1 MLFHSCDIMITRIV
15 ISSLFHIYYILHI
28 YGFQDK
34 KITFL
39 SKKNREKK
47 TTRRLAD
54 ERNKFLSKYAELIN
68 NGKSKYIALTGCLEL
83 YPEFSNMEFPNDCE
97 INLVLNGKNVYIALP
112 TFTCDYTMQHLN
124 DTYAKLCKE
133 GKAPDSFYCEKS
145 ENFEPIVY
153 GEDALENEY
162 VFVSFIGMIKE
173 KTEEEVKYTAY
184 LIEEEIIDK

>member
-1 MLFHSCDIMITRIV
+1 MSVTDAFGAIAGIFIFIVCPITIFRWI
-15 ISSLFHIYYILHI
+15 
-28 YGFQDK
+28 DK

-47 TTRRLAD
+47 TARRLAD
-54 ERNKFLSKYAELIN
+54 ERNKFLSKYAELLN

-162 VFVSFIGMIKE
+162 VFVSFIGMINE

-184 LIEEEIIDK
+184 LIEEEILDK